1 VLKFSDIRKLR
12 FLLYPSNLQPQ
23 DKLEI
28 QKDDAGVV
36 WL

>member
-1 VLKFSDIRKLR
+1 MATGKLR
-12 FLLYPSNLQPQ
+12 FLLYPKGLTDHDRQA
-23 DKLEI
+23 I